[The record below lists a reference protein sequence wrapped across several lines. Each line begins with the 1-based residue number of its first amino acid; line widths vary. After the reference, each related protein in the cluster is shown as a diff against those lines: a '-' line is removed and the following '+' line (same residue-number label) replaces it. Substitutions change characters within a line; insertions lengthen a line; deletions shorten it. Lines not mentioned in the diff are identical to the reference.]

1 MMGLFDSFVRDLAFT
16 RSLLPVL
23 LAVKRRT
30 LDDRETIADYIERW
44 AATTPDRIAIVFE
57 GRDITWR
64 EYDSAANRWA
74 RWALA
79 QGLGKGDV
87 VALMIA
93 NRPEFLFAWAGLAKV
108 GVVSA
113 LINTNLS
120 GQPLAHSLRIS
131 GARHLAADAEYADQ
145 LASALPMLETPPR
158 VWTTGGDVEGHEGLD
173 RVLAG
178 LPGDP
183 LDKAA
188 RPVVTGGDNLFYIY
202 TSGTT
207 GNPKAANFSHMRT
220 LQAASASTRILDAT
234 ASDRMYVV
242 LPLYHSA
249 GGVLAVGTMLIVG
262 GTIVLRRRFSASEFW
277 DDCARTK
284 ATLFQ
289 YIGELCRYLN
299 NAPPHPLERS
309 HSLRTVIGNGLR
321 PEIWEAFQTR
331 FAIPRIVEFYAATE
345 GNVTLVNLEGK
356 VGAVGRIPR
365 WLEGVMKVRLVRFD
379 VEAEQPVRGPDGLC
393 IACAPGEVGEAIGFI
408 PADPKVNVGRFEGYK
423 GEEETRRKIL
433 RDVFEKGDSWFRTG
447 DLMRRDAQGYFY
459 FVDRIGDTFRWKGEN
474 VATSEVAEV
483 LSVFPGIK
491 EANVYGVAV
500 PGADG
505 RAGMAAIVADQGLDL
520 AALARH
526 LDKHL
531 ASYAVPLFLRFRRE
545 IEITGTFKH
554 RKVDLARE
562 GFDPARVEDQMF
574 FRDPATRAYVPLEAE
589 LHAQIVAGNFRL

>member
-1 MMGLFDSFVRDLAFT
+1 MGLLASIVREFAYLRRA
-16 RSLLPVL
+16 LPIL
-23 LAVKRRT
+23 LAIKKRK
-30 LDDRETIADYIERW
+30 LDDRETIVDYIERW
-44 AATTPDRIAIVFE
+44 AATTPDRVAIVFE
-57 GRDITWR
+57 GRHITWR
-64 EYDSAANRWA
+64 EYDAAANRWA

-108 GVVSA
+108 GVVNA
-113 LINTNLS
+113 LINTNLA

-145 LASALPMLETPPR
+145 LANALPLLETPPR
-158 VWTTGGDVEGHEGLD
+158 VWTTGGDVEGRDGLD
-173 RVLAG
+173 HLLAELSG
-178 LPGDP
+178 GA
-183 LDKAA
+183 LDRGA
-188 RPVVTGGDNLFYIY
+188 RPVVTGRDNLFYIY

-220 LQAASASTRILDAT
+220 LQAASATARILGTNAT
-234 ASDRMYVV
+234 DRMYVV
-242 LPLYHSA
+242 LPLYHTSGGVMAVGAMLIA
-249 GGVLAVGTMLIVG
+249 GGA
-262 GTIVLRRRFSASEFW
+262 IVLRRRFSAREFW
-277 DDCARTK
+277 DDCARTG

-299 NAPPHPLERS
+299 NAPPHPLERA
-309 HSLRTVIGNGLR
+309 HSLRAIIGNGLR
-321 PEIWEAFQTR
+321 PEIWEAFQKR
-331 FAIPRIVEFYAATE
+331 FAIPRIVEFYASTE
-345 GNVTLVNLEGK
+345 GNVTLINLEGK

-365 WLEGVMKVRLVRFD
+365 WLERMIKVRLVRFD

-393 IACAPGEVGEAIGFI
+393 IACGPGEVGEAIGFI
-408 PADPKVNVGRFEGYK
+408 PTDPKINVGRFEGYK
-423 GEEETRRKIL
+423 SEDETRRKIL

-447 DLMRRDAQGYFY
+447 DLMRRDADGYFY

-483 LSVFPGIK
+483 LSTFPGIQ
-491 EANVYGVAV
+491 EANVYGVTV

-520 AALARH
+520 GALARH
-526 LDKHL
+526 LDNHL
-531 ASYAVPLFLRFRRE
+531 ASYAVPLFLRFRGE
-545 IEITGTFKH
+545 IEVTGTFKH

-562 GFDPARVEDQMF
+562 GFDPARIDDRLFM
-574 FRDPATRAYVPLEAE
+574 RDPATRAYVPLDAD
-589 LHAQIVAGNFRL
+589 LHARILAGTIRL